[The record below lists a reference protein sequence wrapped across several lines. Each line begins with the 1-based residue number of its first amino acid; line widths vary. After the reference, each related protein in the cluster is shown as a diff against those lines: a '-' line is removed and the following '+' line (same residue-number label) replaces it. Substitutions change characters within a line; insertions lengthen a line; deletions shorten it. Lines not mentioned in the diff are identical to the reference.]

1 MKVIY
6 AISPKYLYAL
16 KEEIEPYSFSIQG
29 YEEFELAEDGLKKTN
44 AKDILGFVYLANEL
58 PNMFQPLIDFIDSCS
73 VISEPSKPFIIAVK
87 TQKDINLLASKLTAP
102 NIKLRLM
109 SNFEQVTDKLI
120 RNIILEILKESV
132 EPYIDNTIDRNP
144 IIDLPDPTLRYTPL
158 IDPRVSCILDT
169 IDFKRDLR
177 DTLVCDTVLPT
188 LKTYEDYYNLRKAY
202 ICAYYGMKLDHK
214 ELDEI
219 INKYQDTI
227 TYPFLICI
235 CNRIKEVEK
244 YA

>member
-6 AISPKYLYAL
+6 AVSPKYLYAI

-44 AKDILGFVYLANEL
+44 AKDILGFVYLANDL
-58 PNMFQPLIDFIDSCS
+58 PKLFQPLIDFIDACS
-73 VISEPSKPFIIAVK
+73 VLSEPSKPFIIAVK
-87 TQKDINLLASKLTAP
+87 NQKDINLLASKLTAP

-109 SNFEQVTDKLI
+109 TNFEQVTDKFI

-132 EPYIDNTIDRNP
+132 EPYMDNTKNNNP
-144 IIDLPDPTLRYTPL
+144 IIDLPDPTLKYIPL
-158 IDPRVSCILDT
+158 IDPKVSCILDT
-169 IDFKRDLR
+169 IDFKRDVS

-188 LKTYEDYYNLRKAY
+188 LKNNEDCYNLRKAY

-214 ELDEI
+214 ELDDI
-219 INKYQDTI
+219 VKKYKNTI

-235 CNRIKEVEK
+235 CNRIKEVER